1 MIGSANCFLYDTS
14 FWCARAVLG
23 RSSSSH
29 KSSKSPALFPDR
41 RGYADISGHVI
52 RDVYTLWILPIAWLD
67 EKTGPAAF
75 SQSHCPYN
83 VDVEHNLLIG
93 CFFLQNLMS

>member
-1 MIGSANCFLYDTS
+1 MIIVSMIGYDTQLR
-14 FWCARAVLG
+14 CAYAALR
-23 RSSSSH
+23 RSSSSP

-52 RDVYTLWILPIAWLD
+52 RDVYTWWILPIVWLD

-75 SQSHCPYN
+75 SQSHYPYN
-83 VDVEHNLLIG
+83 VDAEHSLLIG
-93 CFFLQNLMS
+93 CFCLQNLMS